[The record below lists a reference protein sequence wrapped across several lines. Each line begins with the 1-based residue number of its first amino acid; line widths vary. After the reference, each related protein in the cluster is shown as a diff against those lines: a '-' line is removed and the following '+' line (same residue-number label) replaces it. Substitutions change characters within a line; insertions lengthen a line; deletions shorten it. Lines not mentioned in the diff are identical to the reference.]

1 MPLKLRKTLKL
12 NAYTVGGIIGVA
24 ALYVGSAL
32 VLSAIPVPKADSN
45 APADVTV
52 FLRTNGVHTDIVLP
66 IKTNQIDWGQSLPI
80 ANIPS
85 QDSTMR
91 YIAFGWGDKG
101 FYLDTPTWADLKVS
115 TAFVAAFWLGSSAMH
130 TTYFHSLA
138 PGPETIPLH
147 LSHAEYAR
155 LIAYIQRSF
164 ALDVAGRT
172 QHIAGHSYGPDDAFY
187 EAHRVYS
194 FLYTCN
200 TWTNNALKASGQR
213 ACLWTPSDK
222 GIFLIYGR

>member
-1 MPLKLRKTLKL
+1 MPITLRKTLKITGY
-12 NAYTVGGIIGVA
+12 AVGSVLGIAG
-24 ALYVGSAL
+24 LYVGSAL
-32 VLSAIPVPKADSN
+32 VLSAIPVVKTQPN

-52 FLRTNGVHTDIVLP
+52 FLHTNGVHTDIVLP
-66 IKTNQIDWGQSLPI
+66 IKTSQMDWSRQLPF

-85 QDSTMR
+85 RDSTMR

-101 FYLDTPTWADLKVS
+101 FYLDTPTWADLTLR
-115 TAFVAAFWLGSSAMH
+115 TAFRAAFWLGTAAMH
-130 TTYFHSLA
+130 TTYFHGLK
-138 PGPETIPLH
+138 PGPDTIPLQ

-155 LIAYIQRSF
+155 LIAYIQASF
-164 ALDVAGRT
+164 RLDAAGRV

-200 TWTNNALKASGQR
+200 TWTNDALKASGQR
-213 ACLWTPSDK
+213 ACLWTPSDD
-222 GIFLIYGR
+222 GIFGIYGR